1 MEQQIPLNIQEIIQ
15 ATVDRAIA
23 TLLESGLLKDKKGR
37 KHHSRSRSPHKGKKD
52 KKKHKKRSSSSSS
65 SSSTSGEEEGKKKKE
80 KKPKDKKCVE
90 RQSTSRSHSRGRH
103 SRSHSR
109 SKHHHKPRHHSK
121 SPATH
126 HHFHYSPCWLAENS
140 SEGPCHKSHDGKRK
154 KHSRKLRCMKF
165 YYKQGPT
172 TSDENDEQEKDCE
185 LRKNFEN
192 LEVGDTNPSAPTV
205 TISTE

>member
-23 TLLESGLLKDKKGR
+23 TLLESGLLKEKKGR

-65 SSSTSGEEEGKKKKE
+65 CSSASGEDEGKKKKE
-80 KKPKDKKCVE
+80 KKEKRCAE
-90 RQSTSRSHSRGRH
+90 RQSSRSHSRGRH
-103 SRSHSR
+103 SRSRSR
-109 SKHHHKPRHHSK
+109 SKHHHKMHHHSK

-154 KHSRKLRCMKF
+154 KHSRRLRCMKF
-165 YYKQGPT
+165 YYKQGPA

-185 LRKNFEN
+185 LTKNFEN
-192 LEVGDTNPSAPTV
+192 LEVGDNNPSAPLV